1 LNLRAGVGAALRYG
15 SAMQPAPRFDAR
27 DLCVALAINIVWGL
41 NIVAV
46 KLSLASVPPF
56 TAALLRQ
63 AIILL
68 CCVAFLRIVPGRMRT
83 LIALGVVVGGAFLIF
98 TNLSVSVSTN
108 LGALAIAG
116 QLGAPFSL
124 ILAII
129 FLGERIGFVRVAGI
143 ALAMAGCAM
152 LVFDPRVG
160 NESLGLM
167 LTAAA
172 SLAWA
177 IGSLLQRQLAGVP
190 VLTIYAWIGLVGVA
204 VLMPFAMVLEPGAL
218 DDLTAVPFPALAGL
232 AFSAI
237 GSTLMGHGGMAWL
250 LQRHPVSSVIPLT
263 LGTPVIAVVASSLVF
278 ATPITAI
285 MVAGGALALAGV
297 AIVTMRT
304 AAKGEAQARI

>member
-1 LNLRAGVGAALRYG
+1 
-15 SAMQPAPRFDAR
+15 MQPASRFDAR

-46 KLSLASVPPF
+46 KLSVTSVPPF

-63 AIILL
+63 AILLL
-68 CCVAFLRIVPGRMRT
+68 CCVAFLRVVPGRMKT
-83 LIALGVVVGGAFLIF
+83 LLSLGGVVGGAFLIF
-98 TNLSVSVSTN
+98 TNLSVAVSTN

-124 ILAII
+124 ILAVI
-129 FLGERIGFVRVAGI
+129 FLGDRIGLVRMAGI
-143 ALAMAGCAM
+143 ALALTGCAM

-160 NESLGLM
+160 DEWLGLA
-167 LTAAA
+167 LTTGA

-190 VLTIYAWIGLVGVA
+190 VLTIYAWIGLVGVTLLA
-204 VLMPFAMVLEPGAL
+204 PFALVLEPGAL
-218 DDLTAVPFPALAGL
+218 DDLTQVPALALGSI

-263 LGTPVIAVVASSLVF
+263 LGTPVVAVIASSLVF

>member
-1 LNLRAGVGAALRYG
+1 
-15 SAMQPAPRFDAR
+15 MQPAPRFDAR

-129 FLGERIGFVRVAGI
+129 FLGERIGVVRVAGI

>member
-1 LNLRAGVGAALRYG
+1 
-15 SAMQPAPRFDAR
+15 MMPATPRFDTR

-46 KLSLASVPPF
+46 KLSVASVPPF

-63 AIILL
+63 AVLLL
-68 CCVAFLRIVPGRMRT
+68 CCIAFLRVVPGRMRT
-83 LIALGVVVGGAFLIF
+83 LLALGAVIGGAFLIF
-98 TNLSVSVSTN
+98 TNLSVAVSTN

-124 ILAII
+124 LLAVI
-129 FLGERIGFVRVAGI
+129 FLGDRIGVVRMAGI

-160 NESLGLM
+160 DELSGLA

-172 SLAWA
+172 SFAWA
-177 IGSLLQRQLAGVP
+177 VGSLLQRQLAGVP

-204 VLMPFAMVLEPGAL
+204 ILTPFALALEPGAL
-218 DDLTAVPFPALAGL
+218 DDLTRVPPLALGGI

-237 GSTLMGHGGMAWL
+237 GSTLLGHGGMAWL

-263 LGTPVIAVVASSLVF
+263 LGTPVIAVIASSLVF

>member
-1 LNLRAGVGAALRYG
+1 
-15 SAMQPAPRFDAR
+15 MQPAPRFDAR

-98 TNLSVSVSTN
+98 TNLSVSVSRN

-129 FLGERIGFVRVAGI
+129 FLGERIGVVRVAGI